1 MCVKFLLKNLNRNPN
16 PNSFPLYLTPH
27 TLQALILIVR
37 LLQGVENLK
46 LKQWKRSVCKCSVC
60 EVRLIGFSCEGRLR
74 QRETVG

>member
-1 MCVKFLLKNLNRNPN
+1 MCVKFLLKNLNRNSN

-46 LKQWKRSVCKCSVC
+46 LKQWKCSVC

-74 QRETVG
+74 ERETVG